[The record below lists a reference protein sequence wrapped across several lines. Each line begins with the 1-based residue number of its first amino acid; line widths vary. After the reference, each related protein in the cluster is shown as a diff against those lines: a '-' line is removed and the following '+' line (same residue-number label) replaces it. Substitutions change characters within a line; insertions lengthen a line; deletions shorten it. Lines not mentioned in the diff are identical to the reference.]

1 MLVVCI
7 LAFCRVAIA
16 LVFALAFAG
25 KIRDIRAFQ
34 EAVVDFRLLPSN
46 WSRKLAV
53 VFLAMEFLACAW
65 VVSGLL
71 LLAGFLLA
79 TGLLMLFS
87 AGLLTVIRRRMKI
100 TCNCFG
106 WTDRRVSGY
115 DLVRNAVLI
124 LCSLS
129 GAWASVTASQN
140 LTMGE
145 FGVIALIAVYFVVL
159 MTNLANIV
167 ETLRRPFYAFLDQ

>member
-16 LVFALAFAG
+16 LLFALAFAG

-87 AGLLTVIRRRMKI
+87 AGLLTVIRR
-100 TCNCFG
+100 
-106 WTDRRVSGY
+106 
-115 DLVRNAVLI
+115 
-124 LCSLS
+124 
-129 GAWASVTASQN
+129 
-140 LTMGE
+140 
-145 FGVIALIAVYFVVL
+145 
-159 MTNLANIV
+159 
-167 ETLRRPFYAFLDQ
+167 